1 MQGVPVPVFG
11 QKDEKRPV
19 AQKIGSGTT
28 FTAKAKG
35 RGLEEKRGLAHFR
48 WTNLQWYSL
57 PVMASS
63 KLVKT
68 NSTWKSY
75 SFTSLLH
82 AHVWISLLALTIQI
96 DFDFK

>member
-48 WTNLQWYSL
+48 WTNLQ
-57 PVMASS
+57 
-63 KLVKT
+63 
-68 NSTWKSY
+68 
-75 SFTSLLH
+75 
-82 AHVWISLLALTIQI
+82 
-96 DFDFK
+96 